1 MRRGSRRASRVTMS
15 YMGRTSDDELL
26 LGEWACLGIL
36 AVAPAHGFAVAKR
49 LAPEGDVG
57 RVWSLSR
64 ALTYRAIDQLTARG
78 YLAAVAEEPGTA
90 GGNRT
95 LLAPTRSGRARLRR
109 WLTTPTQHLRDVR
122 SEFLLKLVLA
132 ELNSVDTRELL
143 EHQREQIATIAAS
156 RAGADPADVV
166 ALWRR
171 ESANAALRFLDALLS
186 PQTGDR

>member
-1 MRRGSRRASRVTMS
+1 MAHMV
-15 YMGRTSDDELL
+15 RTSDDELL

-49 LAPEGDVG
+49 LAPDGDVG

-143 EHQREQIATIAAS
+143 ERQREQIATIAAS

-186 PQTGDR
+186 PPTGDR

>member
-1 MRRGSRRASRVTMS
+1 MRRGSRRASRATMAH
-15 YMGRTSDDELL
+15 MVRTSDDELL

-49 LAPEGDVG
+49 LAPDGDVG

-143 EHQREQIATIAAS
+143 ERQREQIATIAAS

-186 PQTGDR
+186 PPTGDR

>member
-1 MRRGSRRASRVTMS
+1 MRRGSRRASRATMS
-15 YMGRTSDDELL
+15 YMARTTDDELL

-49 LAPEGDVG
+49 LAPDGDVG

-186 PQTGDR
+186 PPTGDR

>member
-1 MRRGSRRASRVTMS
+1 MAHMA
-15 YMGRTSDDELL
+15 RTSDDELL

-49 LAPEGDVG
+49 RAPEGDVG

-64 ALTYRAIDQLTARG
+64 ALTYRAIDQLVARG
-78 YLAAVAEEPGTA
+78 YLTTVREEPGTA

-95 LLAPTRSGRARLRR
+95 LLAPTRSGRAQLRR
-109 WLTTPTQHLRDVR
+109 WLAAPTQHLRDVR
-122 SEFLLKLVLA
+122 SELLLKLVLA
-132 ELNSVDTRELL
+132 ELNSVDTHELL
-143 EHQREQIATIAAS
+143 VRQREQIAGIAES

-186 PQTGDR
+186 PPTGDR

>member
-1 MRRGSRRASRVTMS
+1 MRRGSRRASRATMS
-15 YMGRTSDDELL
+15 YMARTSDDELL

-49 LAPEGDVG
+49 LAPDGDVG

-143 EHQREQIATIAAS
+143 ERQREQIATIAAS

-186 PQTGDR
+186 PPTGDR